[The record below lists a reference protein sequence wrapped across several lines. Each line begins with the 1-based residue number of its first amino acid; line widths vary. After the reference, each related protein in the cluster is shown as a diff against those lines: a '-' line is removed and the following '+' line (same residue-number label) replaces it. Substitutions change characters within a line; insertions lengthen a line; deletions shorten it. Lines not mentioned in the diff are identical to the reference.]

1 MDVGFLPV
9 QQCGMISE
17 MSLLSVQFEGSSIC
31 PLSSLMPSSVL
42 ENHQRSLGHSVDSTV
57 MDSMSGEVDGMSAL
71 FSGPPA
77 CHGKECNASVPVGQ
91 SVLPRSCPMS
101 LPRPRPSVTHALVDK
116 ECNASEPVSS
126 LRLPRVRVMSLALVV
141 VPPLSCKRGLSCP
154 GPRSSRAKVLQ
165 LQPCGFQCLHPC
177 ADDPQVQVL
186 LFHVVPAC
194 SMVLPK
200 ATCEDKLPWFHL
212 ELFAGGFGGW
222 KQAAAVLQSQLNVR
236 MQSLAVEID
245 HDIAGCY
252 AKSFGVPVCF
262 WADDIRLN
270 MPVPFFGPFPHD
282 DMMFVGDVA
291 EKNWVKLV
299 PWATR
304 VVCTMSSPCPPWRRA
319 SDPDGLHDLAGR
331 SLVEAIANLRLV
343 RPYLVVMESVDS
355 FRCHPHFQGILD
367 CMKWAGYKPGGNLL
381 KI

>member
-1 MDVGFLPV
+1 MVPGGWLGNLVSSYEWTGIGDELKILTDLFVDQVNFLGISTIGDSWVFRGSLAAPPSQLLQCCLHENCADHHCAKPNSGALRPFVELTMDVGFLPV

-126 LRLPRVRVMSLALVV
+126 LRLPRVRVMSLALVF

-200 ATCEDKLPWFHL
+200 ATCDDKLPWFHL

-262 WADDIRLN
+262 WADDICLSL
-270 MPVPFFGPFPHD
+270 FSDLSH
-282 DMMFVGDVA
+282 MM
-291 EKNWVKLV
+291 
-299 PWATR
+299 T
-304 VVCTMSSPCPPWRRA
+304 
-319 SDPDGLHDLAGR
+319 
-331 SLVEAIANLRLV
+331 
-343 RPYLVVMESVDS
+343 
-355 FRCHPHFQGILD
+355 
-367 CMKWAGYKPGGNLL
+367 
-381 KI
+381 